1 VYPETQRDF
10 NTVIEQLWRQTQ
22 TMKRANCIA
31 AKHYRARHLWF
42 SFVPISSTILTVVLL
57 SVASALELAGMFPVI
72 IENSGYFR
80 LGLGVS
86 CVFFSSVAFG
96 LNLMQSAVGWSSRA
110 SVHRSAEMELVN
122 VAFRLDKLGKY
133 EGRGLS
139 SGTHSTRARVDA
151 IRELYRIDVY
161 LQTMQRCT
169 PPVPGCLY
177 EMFHA
182 LAGKLQR
189 ICHHN
194 PHSVTRLMHGGES
207 IVSTGDSNPVPL
219 DVHIDALDL
228 LGQEIEKY
236 FLYPLVLPKAHDVV
250 ARTIVSLFS
259 RREEGN
265 DDDDIER
272 SGEDARV
279 TPAALSIRPRDEYDD
294 DSTDDSVGRISNNSN
309 QDDSEEEEVT
319 SLSKATLSLPPG
331 WCEGVDPNTGEKY
344 YYDRK
349 TGTSSWERPAS
360 DEEVAATVTSVAH
373 PVYTPA
379 AEVEVVDESSIANST
394 RSTDMEMIQENLKEV
409 VAISTAVYV
418 DTSVTEVVLADESSV
433 ASIAYTTKQLKPL
446 AAEDSIHVAEMANG
460 NVKDDCDAQANF
472 ASVVD
477 TATSASSLQQQTHN
491 ELDKKPE
498 RSMDMLTLLSPENF
512 V

>member
-1 VYPETQRDF
+1 MIAESILYPETQRDF
-10 NTVIEQLWRQTQ
+10 NTVIEQLWRQIE

-42 SFVPISSTILTVVLL
+42 WFVPISSTILTVVLL

-72 IENSGYFR
+72 VENSGYFR

-96 LNLMQSAVGWSSRA
+96 LNLMQSAIGWSSRA
-110 SVHRSAEMELVN
+110 SVHRSAELELVN

-177 EMFHA
+177 EIFHA

-194 PHSVTRLMHGGES
+194 PHSVTRLMHDGES
-207 IVSTGDSNPVPL
+207 IISTGDSNPVPL

-250 ARTIVSLFS
+250 ARTIVSLFA

-272 SGEDARV
+272 SGEDAGV
-279 TPAALSIRPRDEYDD
+279 TPAALSIRPRDEYED
-294 DSTDDSVGRISNNSN
+294 DSTDDSNNSN

-331 WCEGVDPNTGEKY
+331 WCEGVDPSTGEKY

-349 TGTSSWERPAS
+349 TGTSSWERPES
-360 DEEVAATVTSVAH
+360 EEEVAATVTSAAH
-373 PVYTPA
+373 PVDTPA

-394 RSTDMEMIQENLKEV
+394 RSTDMGMIQENLEEV
-409 VAISTAVYV
+409 AAMSTAVYV
-418 DTSVTEVVLADESSV
+418 DTPVTPLADESSV
-433 ASIAYTTKQLKPL
+433 ASITCTTKQLKPL
-446 AAEDSIHVAEMANG
+446 AAEDSTDGAEMTNG

-472 ASVVD
+472 ASEVD
-477 TATSASSLQQQTHN
+477 TPTSTSSLQQQTHN
-491 ELDKKPE
+491 ELDKKTE
-498 RSMDMLTLLSPENF
+498 RSIDMLTLLSPENF

>member
-1 VYPETQRDF
+1 
-10 NTVIEQLWRQTQ
+10 
-22 TMKRANCIA
+22 MKRANYIA

-42 SFVPISSTILTVVLL
+42 WFVPISSTILAVVLL
-57 SVASALELAGMFPVI
+57 SVASAIELAGMSPVVF
-72 IENSGYFR
+72 ENSGYFR

-86 CVFFSSVAFG
+86 CVFFSSVAFV
-96 LNLMQSAVGWSSRA
+96 LNLMQSAVGWSSLA
-110 SVHRSAEMELVN
+110 SVHRSVELELGN
-122 VAFRLDKLGKY
+122 VAFRLDKLSKY
-133 EGRGLS
+133 EGHGLS
-139 SGTHSTRARVDA
+139 SGTHSTRARIDA

-161 LQTMQRCT
+161 LQTMQQCT

-177 EMFHA
+177 EIFHS

-194 PHSVTRLMHGGES
+194 PHSVTRLMYGGES
-207 IVSTGDSNPVPL
+207 IVSTGDRYSVPL

-250 ARTIVSLFS
+250 ARTIVSLFA

-279 TPAALSIRPRDEYDD
+279 TPAALTIRPRDEDED
-294 DSTDDSVGRISNNSN
+294 DSTDDSVCRISNDSD
-309 QDDSEEEEVT
+309 QDDMEEEEVT

-349 TGTSSWERPAS
+349 TGTSSWERPES
-360 DEEVAATVTSVAH
+360 EEEVAATVTSAAH
-373 PVYTPA
+373 SVDTPS
-379 AEVEVVDESSIANST
+379 AEVEVVDESSIAKST
-394 RSTDMEMIQENLKEV
+394 RSTDMNMIQENLEEV
-409 VAISTAVYV
+409 AAISTAVNV
-418 DTSVTEVVLADESSV
+418 DIPITELLLADESSV
-433 ASIAYTTKQLKPL
+433 ASITCTTKQLKPL
-446 AAEDSIHVAEMANG
+446 AAEEMTDG
-460 NVKDDCDAQANF
+460 NVKYDCDDQANF
-472 ASVVD
+472 ASVVE
-477 TATSASSLQQQTHN
+477 TPTSTSSLQQQNQN
-491 ELDKKPE
+491 ELDKKTE
-498 RSMDMLTLLSPENF
+498 GSVDMLTLLSPENF

>member
-1 VYPETQRDF
+1 MYPETQRDF
-10 NTVIEQLWRQTQ
+10 NTVIEQLWRQTE

-42 SFVPISSTILTVVLL
+42 WFVPISSTILTVVLL

-72 IENSGYFR
+72 IEDSGYFR

-110 SVHRSAEMELVN
+110 SVHRSAELELVN
-122 VAFRLDKLGKY
+122 VSFRLDKLGKY

-161 LQTMQRCT
+161 LQTMQQCT
-169 PPVPGCLY
+169 PRVPGCLY

-194 PHSVTRLMHGGES
+194 PHSVTRLMYGGES
-207 IVSTGDSNPVPL
+207 IVSTGDSNLVPL

-236 FLYPLVLPKAHDVV
+236 FLFPLVLPKAHDVV
-250 ARTIVSLFS
+250 ARTIVSLFA

-265 DDDDIER
+265 DDDDIEP
-272 SGEDARV
+272 SGR
-279 TPAALSIRPRDEYDD
+279 LRDEYED

-331 WCEGVDPNTGEKY
+331 WCEGVDPNTGENY

-360 DEEVAATVTSVAH
+360 DEEVAATVKSAAH
-373 PVYTPA
+373 PVYIPA
-379 AEVEVVDESSIANST
+379 AEVEVVDESSIANSI

-409 VAISTAVYV
+409 AAISTAVYV
-418 DTSVTEVVLADESSV
+418 DTPVTEVVLADESSV
-433 ASIAYTTKQLKPL
+433 ASIACTTKQLKPL
-446 AAEDSIHVAEMANG
+446 AAEDSTDVAEMARG
-460 NVKDDCDAQANF
+460 NVKDDCNAQANF